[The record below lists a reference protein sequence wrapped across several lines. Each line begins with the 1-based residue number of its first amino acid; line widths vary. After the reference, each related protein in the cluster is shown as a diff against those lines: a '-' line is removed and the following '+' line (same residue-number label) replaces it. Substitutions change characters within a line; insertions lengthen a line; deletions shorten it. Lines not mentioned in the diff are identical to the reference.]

1 MFRTLLF
8 PIGLLL
14 SPPHCPKPN
23 HRSPVLPSQSKWYCP
38 SINKIWKNGGKVRGK
53 NKKRAQKPATSWHL
67 WADQWFQRCRQACMA
82 GLSPVQ
88 DIMYFSSANFIR
100 NFFLF
105 ADSIMNIMRTTHT
118 VQVMN
123 IMLIKRSALYIWF
136 HHFLRNL
143 IVSCVKSNV
152 TSEPW
157 LSNQLWKQDTVW
169 LISRNKY
176 IATWADNLSSRMSS
190 PKLLK
195 TFLKRFSFFQLKPSQ
210 SDEIAPG

>member
-8 PIGLLL
+8 PLGLLL

-88 DIMYFSSANFIR
+88 DIMYFRFANFITI
-100 NFFLF
+100 FFYVC
-105 ADSIMNIMRTTHT
+105 R
-118 VQVMN
+118 
-123 IMLIKRSALYIWF
+123 F
-136 HHFLRNL
+136 HHEHYAHYAHCASNEHYAYQAFCIIYIIGFITSWETCSYL
-143 IVSCVKSNV
+143 VSN
-152 TSEPW
+152 E
-157 LSNQLWKQDTVW
+157 LWKQDTVCI
-169 LISRNKY
+169 ISRNKY
-176 IATWADNLSSRMSS
+176 IGTYLRW
-190 PKLLK
+190 
-195 TFLKRFSFFQLKPSQ
+195 
-210 SDEIAPG
+210 